1 MSKKPTLGQRYNL
14 RKTTADTGQQT
25 QKNSFRSPEENHEG
39 SRVVQ
44 MNARVTP
51 ELKERVRIYCAMT
64 DMTYQEFF
72 DEALNY
78 YLDHNPAH

>member
-1 MSKKPTLGQRYNL
+1 MSKKRTLSQRYDL
-14 RKTTADTGQQT
+14 RKTTADPAQPT
-25 QKNSFRSPEENHEG
+25 QKNSFRNSGG
-39 SRVVQ
+39 SDVVQ

-51 ELKERVRIYCAMT
+51 ELKERVRIHCAIT

-78 YLDHNPAH
+78 YLDHNPAS

>member
-1 MSKKPTLGQRYNL
+1 MSKKPTLGQRYSL
-14 RKTTADTGQQT
+14 RKIPAATEQPT
-25 QKNSFRSPEENHEG
+25 QKNSFRDDQQG
-39 SRVVQ
+39 YVVQ

-51 ELKERVRIYCAMT
+51 ELKERVRIHCAVT

-78 YLDHNPAH
+78 YLDHNPAN

>member
-1 MSKKPTLGQRYNL
+1 MSKKPTLSQRYNL
-14 RKTTADTGQQT
+14 RKTTADREQPT
-25 QKNSFRSPEENHEG
+25 QKNSFRSSETSH
-39 SRVVQ
+39 VVQ
-44 MNARVTP
+44 MNARVAP

-78 YLDHNPAH
+78 YLDHNPAN